1 MNVESIGGGA
11 MKIVVVGASTGLGRC
26 LGIGLAGRGATVAM
40 LARRQE
46 LIADAVAEAGGGAVA
61 IRCDV
66 TDETECNAAVE
77 QAAQTLGGIDAVV
90 YCPGIGEL
98 RRIEELDA
106 ATWHR
111 VFATNVVGAST
122 VTAAA
127 LPHLQ
132 ASGGTIAYLTSISAS
147 LTSPW
152 PGLASYTVTK
162 AALDRL
168 VDAWRAEHPEV
179 GFTRVIVGECGGGEG
194 DATSQFTANWDMAL
208 AGELYPVWAARGLL
222 SDKLMDVE
230 HFIDAVFAVL
240 RCGSSASI
248 PTIAITPRRAI

>member
-1 MNVESIGGGA
+1 
-11 MKIVVVGASTGLGRC
+11 MKVVVVGASTGLGRC
-26 LGIGLAGRGATVAM
+26 LGIGLAQRGAQVAM
-40 LARRQE
+40 LARRLE
-46 LIADAVAEAGGGAVA
+46 LITDAVAEAGPGAVG

-66 TDETECNAAVE
+66 TDETACTAAIGE
-77 QAAQTLGGIDAVV
+77 AAQSLGGIDAVI

-98 RRIEELDA
+98 RRIEALDA

-127 LPHLQ
+127 LAYLR
-132 ASGGTIAYLTSISAS
+132 ASSGMIAYLTSISAS

-168 VDAWRAEHPEV
+168 VDAWRVEHPEI

-208 AGELYPVWAARGLL
+208 AGEMYPTWAARGLL

-230 HFIDAVFAVL
+230 HFVDAVHRVL
-240 RCGSSASI
+240 QSGSSVSI
-248 PTIAITPRRAI
+248 PTVAVTPLRPI